1 MPASIVMGSKLVPSG
16 VEGAAFPGFPGA
28 AGVNAMAHYR
38 RLGECD
44 PPRQGIGAVLRGA
57 GTGGKLLMR
66 LEGRM
71 GLSAAVEAAV
81 PEAAS
86 MVREMVV
93 RLQQTATS
101 KYGAS

>member
-1 MPASIVMGSKLVPSG
+1 
-16 VEGAAFPGFPGA
+16 
-28 AGVNAMAHYR
+28 MAHYR
-38 RLGECD
+38 RLGKCGSAWPE
-44 PPRQGIGAVLRGA
+44 IGTVLRGA

-71 GLSAAVEAAV
+71 GLFAAVEAAV